1 MVDDL
6 KAWRSK
12 IFETA
17 GHAFLKV
24 ENLTAVAAMEVMVVP
39 LVGPFVAGRL
49 SRDLDA
55 ADLALCLKILQRAVN
70 GGDAQRGHDL
80 DCQAVDVI
88 RKQRAIL
95 FLQDS
100 LDRLF
105 LACGASLDT
114 QDFTML
120 VGSPYF
126 KASTIVETL
135 CLIIE
140 S

>member
-1 MVDDL
+1 M
-6 KAWRSK
+6 
-12 IFETA
+12 
-17 GHAFLKV
+17 
-24 ENLTAVAAMEVMVVP
+24 
-39 LVGPFVAGRL
+39 
-49 SRDLDA
+49 
-55 ADLALCLKILQRAVN
+55 
-70 GGDAQRGHDL
+70 
-80 DCQAVDVI
+80 DVI